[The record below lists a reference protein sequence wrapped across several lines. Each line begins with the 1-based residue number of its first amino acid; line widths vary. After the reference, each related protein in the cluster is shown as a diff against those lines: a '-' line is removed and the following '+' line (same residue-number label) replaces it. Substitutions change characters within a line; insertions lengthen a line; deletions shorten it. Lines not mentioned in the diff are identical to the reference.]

1 MTGRKDEVT
10 HALVRLMT
18 GEIDVHEMSEQELAD
33 SFAALGRRKALEG
46 ETVAELYRRGW
57 TWPRI
62 AALRG
67 VDQSTVHRWA
77 QPYLKADEQP

>member
-1 MTGRKDEVT
+1 
-10 HALVRLMT
+10 MT
-18 GEIDVHEMSEQELAD
+18 GEIDVKDMSEDQLAD
-33 SFAALGRRKALEG
+33 SFAALRERKAIEG
-46 ETVAELYRRGW
+46 RTAAELYRRGW

-77 QPYLKADEQP
+77 QPYLREPQ

>member
-1 MTGRKDEVT
+1 MTGRKYEVT

-18 GEIDVHEMSEQELAD
+18 GEIEVGDMTEAELAD
-33 SFAALGRRKALEG
+33 SFRALSERKAIEG
-46 ETVAELYRRGW
+46 RTAAELYRRGW

-62 AALRG
+62 AALRK

-77 QPYLKADEQP
+77 QPYLRDGET